1 MEKAFAYVCA
11 SEDTSSRI
19 LKRYCRAV
27 FDLGYVPVCPR
38 LGDGQYLDL
47 EMSDEKKAYHEIA
60 RQKLGRCRMVV
71 VCGREVTSTMLAEIG
86 IAEKRKLICTTLDGL
101 ASIRNAENESVL
113 H

>member
-11 SEDTSSRI
+11 SEETSARQ
-19 LKRYCRAV
+19 LRRYCRAV
-27 FDLGYVPVCPR
+27 FDLGYVPICPR

-47 EMSDEKKAYHEIA
+47 DVPDEKKAYHEIA

-71 VCGREVTSTMLAEIG
+71 VCGREITSTMLAEIG
-86 IAEKRKLICTTLDGL
+86 IAEKRHLVCTTLGGL
-101 ASIRNAENESVL
+101 ASIRNSAPAPVL

>member
-1 MEKAFAYVCA
+1 MEKAFAFICA
-11 SEDTSSRI
+11 SEETSTRI

-27 FDLGYVPVCPR
+27 FDLGYVPICPR

-47 EMSDEKKAYHEIA
+47 DVPDEKKAYHEIA

-86 IAEKRKLICTTLDGL
+86 MAEKRHLVCTTLGGL
-101 ASIRNAENESVL
+101 ASIRASESAPVL